1 MARQLRINTMF
12 VNSLDAASMTASCG
26 AASMRDHGDE
36 PAYPAAP
43 VELVEWEMSAAQV
56 GALVSA
62 LCVVFALAWVF
73 G

>member
-1 MARQLRINTMF
+1 
-12 VNSLDAASMTASCG
+12 
-26 AASMRDHGDE
+26 MRDHGDE